1 MCELHYRL
9 SESVPVR
16 KIHKMG
22 ALRTELKLRQDSIR
36 YDVDKLIRS
45 GTDEKTLLRIVEQAY
60 KAGIVADKIE
70 NIRIHDI
77 LSEIEES
84 L

>member
-1 MCELHYRL
+1 
-9 SESVPVR
+9 
-16 KIHKMG
+16 MG

-36 YDVDKLIRS
+36 YDVDKLICS

>member
-1 MCELHYRL
+1 
-9 SESVPVR
+9 
-16 KIHKMG
+16 MG

-36 YDVDKLIRS
+36 YDVDKLIRT